1 VGPVL
6 ALRSAPRR
14 RESYA
19 QLGGLD
25 CEHGGG
31 SDVEEANCEASRN
44 KWILELQDR
53 REGRPERRGARRLPR
68 YSNSKRRAKSG
79 AASRGDEVL
88 ARADFRRQA
97 MGGAAGRAAKGMRS
111 PLERVRENSRSPK
124 LAV

>member
-6 ALRSAPRR
+6 ALRLAPHR

-31 SDVEEANCEASRN
+31 SDVEEANREASRN

-53 REGRPERRGARRLPR
+53 SRVSKSDGPVKPPPSGSGLPDWFDR
-68 YSNSKRRAKSG
+68 KPVETG
-79 AASRGDEVL
+79 
-88 ARADFRRQA
+88 
-97 MGGAAGRAAKGMRS
+97 
-111 PLERVRENSRSPK
+111 
-124 LAV
+124 